1 MGHHSVSN
9 PSSPPSHTHAPDTT
23 HKPDETGNSKKNK
36 KKDDSNNQNQDQL
49 NALIV
54 NFAISIMQK
63 SIQQAKEVNA
73 DLKAE
78 DPDAF

>member
-1 MGHHSVSN
+1 MGHHSVN
-9 PSSPPSHTHAPDTT
+9 NHSSPTTHAPDTT
-23 HKPDETGNSKKNK
+23 HKPDETNNSKKNK
-36 KKDDSNNQNQDQL
+36 KKDDSNTQNQDQL

-63 SIQQAKEVNA
+63 SIAQAKEVNA

>member
-9 PSSPPSHTHAPDTT
+9 HSSPATHQTDTT

-36 KKDDSNNQNQDQL
+36 NKDDASTQNQDEL

-54 NFAISIMQK
+54 NFAISLMQK

-73 DLKAE
+73 DIKAE
-78 DPDAF
+78 DSDAF

>member
-1 MGHHSVSN
+1 MAHHSVSN
-9 PSSPPSHTHAPDTT
+9 SPTHTTHQPDTT
-23 HKPDETGNSKKNK
+23 HKPDETGKK
-36 KKDDSNNQNQDQL
+36 KKDDSSTQNQNQDEL

-54 NFAISIMQK
+54 NFAISLMQK